1 MGRYAPVGLI
11 IGNAAITELGVR
23 AKAASRV
30 LATARTAA
38 KDEALRSAA
47 RLLEDRTDEIIAA
60 NATDVARAEA
70 DGTSST
76 VIDRLRLDESR
87 IASMAKGL
95 EQVAALADPLG
106 GVTSG
111 WTRPNGLRISQVVVP
126 LGVVAVI
133 YENRPNVTA
142 DAAGLCLKSGNAA
155 LLRGSSAA
163 ISSNQAIAAAL
174 RDGLSKAGLPED
186 CVLLVEDTSREAAVE
201 LMRLRGLIDCLVP
214 RGGHELIETVLEKAT
229 VPFVIDGDGNCHVY
243 VDARADLDM
252 ALAITVNAKA
262 QRPSVCN
269 AAESLLVHAN
279 VAEEFLLRARE
290 ALEAKG
296 VELVGDER
304 TRQILEGVGEATEA
318 DFATEFL
325 DLKISVAVVEDLQGA
340 IDHITRFGSG
350 HTEAIITADLKAAER
365 FVREVDAAAVMVNAS
380 TRFTDGE
387 QFGFGAEIGIS
398 TQKLHARGPMGLRQL
413 TTLKYVVHGDGQTR
427 T

>member
-1 MGRYAPVGLI
+1 M
-11 IGNAAITELGVR
+11 TELGVR

-47 RLLEDRTDEIIAA
+47 RLLEDRTEEIVAA

-70 DGTSST
+70 EGTSQT
-76 VIDRLRLDESR
+76 VIDRLRLDASR
-87 IASMAKGL
+87 VASMAQGL
-95 EQVAALADPLG
+95 EQVASLADPLG
-106 GVTSG
+106 GVTAG

-163 ISSNQAIAAAL
+163 ISSNKAIAAAL

-186 CVLLVEDTSREAAVE
+186 CVLLVEDTSRESAVE
-201 LMRLRGLIDCLVP
+201 LMRLRGLVDCLVP
-214 RGGHELIETVLEKAT
+214 RGGHDLIESVLENAT

-243 VDARADLDM
+243 VDAAADLEM

-269 AAESLLVHAN
+269 AAESLLVHAK
-279 VAEEFLLRARE
+279 VAEEFLPRARV
-290 ALEAKG
+290 ALEDKG

-304 TRQILEGVGEATEA
+304 TRQILEGIGEASEA

-325 DLKISVAVVEDLQGA
+325 DLKISVGVVDDLQGA

-365 FVREVDAAAVMVNAS
+365 FAREVDAAAVMVNAS

>member
-1 MGRYAPVGLI
+1 M
-11 IGNAAITELGVR
+11 GNAAITELGVR

-47 RLLEDRTDEIIAA
+47 RLLEDRVDDIISA
-60 NATDVARAEA
+60 NAIDVARAEA

-76 VIDRLRLDESR
+76 VIDRLRLDEGR

-95 EQVAALADPLG
+95 EQVAMLADPLG

-163 ISSNQAIAAAL
+163 IASNQAIAGAL

-214 RGGHELIETVLEKAT
+214 RGGHELIESVLENAT

-269 AAESLLVHAN
+269 AAESLLVHAA
-279 VAEEFLLRARE
+279 VAEEFLPRARE

-304 TRQILEGVGEATEA
+304 TRRILAGIGEASEA

-325 DLKISVAVVEDLQGA
+325 DLKISVAVVEDLEGA

-365 FVREVDAAAVMVNAS
+365 FAREVDAAAVMVNAS